1 MAKNTATTSPALDSK
16 SRAITPPDET
26 QAKQFALLLF
36 AGVAPSEAIQL
47 FVDVDDY
54 KQLLASLEVW
64 RKNKMVRE
72 ASNQLRGGAFERKTT
87 EHMIEDALEQH
98 YRQLAF
104 TLENMHYFESAPQ
117 DRQKLDAAREALE
130 KKVAGTAGAS
140 DGLTE
145 FMNALRANKVKSITA
160 PPTRA
165 VQH

>member
-1 MAKNTATTSPALDSK
+1 MPKGIPKTETESAP
-16 SRAITPPDET
+16 RAIHPPDET

-36 AGVAPSEAIQL
+36 AGVAPTEAIQL
-47 FVDVDDY
+47 FLDLTDY
-54 KQLLASLEVW
+54 KQVLGALDVW

-72 ASNQLRGGAFERKTT
+72 ASNQLRGGPFERKTT
-87 EHMIEDALEQH
+87 DNMIADALEQH

-104 TLENMHYFESAPQ
+104 TIENMHYFESTPA

-145 FMNALRANKVKSITA
+145 FMEALRRNKVKTLA
-160 PPTRA
+160 VPQP